1 MVYYEC
7 VLTAKHTTHFYTLT
21 NLVKEVALKVVEG
34 GGIVRGVENHGIRSL
49 PHRFKAKHPDREGN
63 RYYEKGRFFSIYY
76 DSNPKTMQNVER
88 VLSKHEEVL
97 RQTHLKVRNKLWYV
111 NIDKEDKN
119 PYIQRVIAME
129 TQAKEG
135 KSNIE
140 E

>member
-1 MVYYEC
+1 M
-7 VLTAKHTTHFYTLT
+7 
-21 NLVKEVALKVVEG
+21 KEVALKVVEG

>member
-63 RYYEKGRFFSIYY
+63 RYYDKGRFFSIYY

-119 PYIQRVIAME
+119 PYIQRVLAME

>member
-63 RYYEKGRFFSIYY
+63 RYYDKGRFFSIYY

>member
-119 PYIQRVIAME
+119 PYIQRVLAME

>member
-1 MVYYEC
+1 
-7 VLTAKHTTHFYTLT
+7 
-21 NLVKEVALKVVEG
+21 VKEVALKVVEG

-119 PYIQRVIAME
+119 PYIQRVLAME